1 MNENKTFQVTNR
13 SAGLVCYAIPEIGV
27 KNREFQ
33 PGETKKISYEELNQ
47 LTYIPGGIE
56 LLRSYLQV
64 QDEAVRTE
72 VIGHTEPEYNMSV
85 ADVKELILH
94 GTMDEWLDCL
104 DFAPDGVID
113 LIRTL
118 SIELPLTDTRKMEA
132 FKEKK
137 NIDLSRAIAAK
148 REEEEE
154 LKAAQEQ
161 SEQRER
167 RAAKAVEPEKKPA
180 APTERRTTGSKY
192 NVVKKAE

>member
-1 MNENKTFQVTNR
+1 MNENKIFQVTNR

-33 PGETKKISYEELNQ
+33 PGETKKISYDELNH
-47 LTYIPGGIE
+47 LTYVPGGIE

-64 QDEAVRTE
+64 HDEERAE
-72 VIGHTEPEYNMSV
+72 LIGQTEPEYNMSV
-85 ADVKELILH
+85 SDVKELILH

-132 FKEKK
+132 FKQKK
-137 NIDLSRAIAAK
+137 NIDIARAIQAK

-161 SEQRER
+161 SDASKER
-167 RAAKAVEPEKKPA
+167 RVAKAAEPEKKPA

>member
-1 MNENKTFQVTNR
+1 MNENKIFQVTNR

-33 PGETKKISYEELNQ
+33 PGETKKISYDELNH
-47 LTYIPGGIE
+47 LTYVPGGIE

-64 QDEAVRTE
+64 HDEERAE
-72 VIGHTEPEYNMSV
+72 LIGQTEPEYNMSV
-85 ADVKELILH
+85 SDVKELILH

-132 FKEKK
+132 FKQKK
-137 NIDLSRAIAAK
+137 NIDIARAIQAK

-161 SEQRER
+161 SDASKER
-167 RAAKAVEPEKKPA
+167 RVAKAAEPEKKPA
-180 APTERRTTGSKY
+180 APAERRTTGSKY